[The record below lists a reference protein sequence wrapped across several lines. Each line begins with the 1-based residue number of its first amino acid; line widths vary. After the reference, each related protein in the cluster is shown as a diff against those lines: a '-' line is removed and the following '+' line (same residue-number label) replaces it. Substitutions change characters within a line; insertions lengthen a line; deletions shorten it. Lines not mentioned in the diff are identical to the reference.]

1 MEFQLAILDDDFIDL
16 NIIYNLVCNFL
27 SSKSINIKIN
37 KYNNIN
43 DFPMDKK
50 FDILFLDIDMP
61 NKSGFELAK
70 EYKKLYK
77 HTLIIFITN
86 HNELVYKACNIHP
99 FDFIRK
105 ENINIEIPM
114 VLEEA
119 VYKLTDF
126 YPTVT
131 FYINGNAYIIRKDSI
146 FYCESFNHSTA
157 IHFNKSSIT
166 VNQQLNDVEIAIN
179 SNDFKRVGRSY
190 LVNMRKVKKLEG
202 NTLFI
207 DNNYTV
213 PISRRKK
220 KMVLESLMEVQN
232 NVNSD

>member
-1 MEFQLAILDDDFIDL
+1 MEFQLAILDDNLNDL
-16 NIIYNLVCNFL
+16 NSIHNLVNNFL
-27 SSKSINIKIN
+27 SSKSINMKIN
-37 KYNNIN
+37 IYNNVN

-61 NKSGFELAK
+61 AKSGFDLAK
-70 EYKKLYK
+70 EYKKVYK
-77 HTLIIFITN
+77 HSLVIFVTN

-105 ENINIEIPM
+105 ENLNIEIPM

-119 VYKLTDF
+119 IFKLTDF

-146 FYCESFNHSTA
+146 LYCESFNHSTE
-157 IHFNKSSIT
+157 IHFHKASIT
-166 VNQQLNDVEIAIN
+166 VNQQLNDVENTIN

-190 LVNMRKVKKLEG
+190 LVNMKKVKKLEG
-202 NTLFI
+202 TTLFI
-207 DNNYTV
+207 ENNYTV

-232 NVNSD
+232 DVNSN

>member
-1 MEFQLAILDDDFIDL
+1 MTYKLSILDDDLNDL
-16 NIIYNLVCNFL
+16 ETIYNLINNFFSL
-27 SSKSINIKIN
+27 KSISVTIN
-37 KYNNIN
+37 KYNNVN
-43 DFPMDKK
+43 DFPMNEKL
-50 FDILFLDIDMP
+50 DILFLDIDMP
-61 NKSGFELAK
+61 NKSGLEFAK
-70 EYKKLYK
+70 EYKIMHK

-105 ENINIEIPM
+105 ENLTIEIPM

-119 VYKLTDF
+119 IYKLTDL
-126 YPTVT
+126 YPNVT
-131 FYINGNAYIIRKDSI
+131 FYVNGNAYVIRKESI
-146 FYCESFNHSTA
+146 LYCESFNHSTE

-166 VNQQLNDVEIAIN
+166 VNQQLNSVSEILN

-190 LVNMRKVKKLEG
+190 LVNMKKVQKLEG
-202 NTLFI
+202 TTLFI
-207 DNNYTV
+207 AYNCKI

-220 KMVLESLMEVQN
+220 KKVLEYLVEVQK

>member
-1 MEFQLAILDDDFIDL
+1 MTYKLSILDDDLNDL
-16 NIIYNLVCNFL
+16 ETIYNLINNFF
-27 SSKSINIKIN
+27 SSKSISVTIN
-37 KYNNIN
+37 KYNNVN
-43 DFPMDKK
+43 DFPMNEKL
-50 FDILFLDIDMP
+50 DILFLDIDMP
-61 NKSGFELAK
+61 NKSGLELAK
-70 EYKKLYK
+70 EYKIMHK

-105 ENINIEIPM
+105 ENLTIEIPM

-119 VYKLTDF
+119 IYKLTDL

-131 FYINGNAYIIRKDSI
+131 FYVNGNAYVIRKESI
-146 FYCESFNHSTA
+146 LYCESFNHSTE

-166 VNQQLNDVEIAIN
+166 VNQQLNSVSEILN

-190 LVNMRKVKKLEG
+190 LVNMKKVQKLEG
-202 NTLFI
+202 TTLFI
-207 DNNYTV
+207 AYNCKI

-220 KMVLESLMEVQN
+220 KKVLEYLVEVQKKC
-232 NVNSD
+232 

>member
-1 MEFQLAILDDDFIDL
+1 MTYKLSILDDDLNDL
-16 NIIYNLVCNFL
+16 ETIYKLINNFFSL
-27 SSKSINIKIN
+27 KSISVTIN
-37 KYNNIN
+37 KYNNVN
-43 DFPMDKK
+43 DFPMNEKL
-50 FDILFLDIDMP
+50 DILFLDIDMP
-61 NKSGFELAK
+61 NKSGLEFAK
-70 EYKKLYK
+70 EYKIMHK

-105 ENINIEIPM
+105 ENLTIEIPM

-119 VYKLTDF
+119 IYKLTDL
-126 YPTVT
+126 YPNVT
-131 FYINGNAYIIRKDSI
+131 FYVNGNAYVIRKESI
-146 FYCESFNHSTA
+146 LYCESFNHSTE

-166 VNQQLNDVEIAIN
+166 VNQQLNSVSEILN

-190 LVNMRKVKKLEG
+190 LVNMKKVQKLEG
-202 NTLFI
+202 TTLFI
-207 DNNYTV
+207 AYNCKI

-220 KMVLESLMEVQN
+220 KKVLEYLVEVQK

>member
-1 MEFQLAILDDDFIDL
+1 MTYQLVIVDDDLNDL
-16 NIIYNLVCNFL
+16 GIIYNLVSDFF
-27 SSKSINIKIN
+27 SSKIISVNIN
-37 KYNNIN
+37 KYNDIN
-43 DFPMDKK
+43 DFPMDKT

-70 EYKKLYK
+70 EYKKTHK
-77 HTLIIFITN
+77 NTLIIFITN

-105 ENINIEIPM
+105 ENLNIEIPM
-114 VLEEA
+114 VLEEI
-119 VYKLTDF
+119 VYKLTDL

-146 FYCESFNHSTA
+146 LYCESFNHRTE

-166 VNQQLNDVEIAIN
+166 VNQQLNDVSAIIN

-202 NTLFI
+202 TILFI
-207 DNNYTV
+207 EDDHKV
-213 PISRRKK
+213 AISRRKK
-220 KMVLESLMEVQN
+220 RMVLEYLKEVQN
-232 NVNSD
+232 NANGD